1 MLQSRNKRPSSGRRQ
16 NSISQDVFGFG
27 GFGSNIM
34 KNFGMGFDR
43 DFFNMNM
50 LDDPFDEI

>member
-1 MLQSRNKRPSSGRRQ
+1 MFNQE
-16 NSISQDVFGFG
+16 VFGFG

-34 KNFGMGFDR
+34 KNFGMGFER
-43 DFFNMNM
+43 DFFNMDM